1 MTHRFALPL
10 RAGLALASALASA
23 LAATALPAAAQ
34 PVDLGP
40 VPFEPSPSA
49 LPEGWEHGAF
59 MEIFVRAYQDSDGDG
74 VGDLRGLSSRL
85 DYLKDLGVKGLWLM
99 PVQRNADGD
108 HGYATSEYRSI
119 APEYGTLADF
129 DELIR
134 QAHARGIGVVMDY
147 VINHS
152 AAQHPLFQE
161 AAKSPSNPWRDWY
174 VWRTDAPPG
183 WSIWDA
189 CPWYDADT
197 RPWLSTVHPKLMP
210 RPAATAHNIYFG
222 TFGPHMPDFNLRNP
236 AVLDYHLA
244 SLRFWLNRG
253 LDGYRLDAV
262 PHMIENDAVH
272 WNDQPESRALTK
284 RLQDEIKRYPRRY
297 VVCEATAEPAAY
309 GDPAVC
315 GGAFAFGYVEHFV
328 GAARGQAGSVRRLA
342 EYYRSASPTM
352 ATFLSNHDIFTG
364 GRLWDQLGGDLAR
377 YRVAAAA
384 YLLQPGTPFI
394 YFGEE
399 LGQAGVTALDAD
411 QPVRSPMSWS
421 AEPATAG
428 FTRGTPFRPVSPNA
442 ARFNAASEA
451 ADPASLHAFYKA
463 LLGLRNGRPSIA
475 QGSFEAS
482 FADGLVLGFQRRL
495 GHERSLVLVNYDT
508 RAAIVTVPGLAAGD
522 RLRPLY
528 PAGADTPASDTLTL
542 APQSVQV
549 FDIR

>member
-1 MTHRFALPL
+1 MWFHRSRIFTTSV
-10 RAGLALASALASA
+10 LAMAWTV
-23 LAATALPAAAQ
+23 TALAQ
-34 PVDLGP
+34 PVDMSP
-40 VPFEPSPSA
+40 VPYQPGPGA
-49 LPEGWEHGAF
+49 LPEAWEHGAF
-59 MEIFVRAYQDSDGDG
+59 MEVFVRAYQDSDGDG
-74 VGDLRGLSSRL
+74 VGDLKGLVSRL
-85 DYLKDLGVKGLWLM
+85 DYLKDLGIKGLWLM
-99 PVQRNADGD
+99 PIQRNADGD
-108 HGYATSEYRSI
+108 HGYATTDYRGI

-129 DELIR
+129 DELIA

-161 AAKSPSNPWRDWY
+161 AAKGPANPWRDWY

-183 WSIWDA
+183 WNIWDA
-189 CPWYDADT
+189 YPWYDAAT
-197 RPWLSTVHPKLMP
+197 KPWLSKQEPKHMP
-210 RPAATAHNIYFG
+210 RPAPGATDIYFA

-236 AVLDYHLA
+236 KVLDYHLA

-284 RLQDEIKRYPRRY
+284 RLQDEIKRYPQRY

-309 GDPAVC
+309 GDPTVC
-315 GGAFAFGYVEHFV
+315 GGAFAFGYVHHFV
-328 GAARGQAGSVRRLA
+328 EAARGKPESVQQLA
-342 EYYRSASPTM
+342 SYYRSASSTM

-364 GRLWDQLGGDLAR
+364 GRLWNQLGGDLAR
-377 YRVAAAA
+377 YRVAAAG

-399 LGQAGVTALDAD
+399 VGQAGVTTLPAD
-411 QPVRSPMSWS
+411 QPVRSPMSW
-421 AEPATAG
+421 TDAG
-428 FTRGTPFRPVSPNA
+428 GFSSGTPYRPASPNTA
-442 ARFNAASEA
+442 AFNV
-451 ADPASLHAFYKA
+451 ADESRDPRSLLAFYKA
-463 LLGLRNGRPSIA
+463 MLGLRNSRVSIA
-475 QGSFEAS
+475 RGSFESS

-495 GHERSLVLVNYDT
+495 GTERSLVLINYDT
-508 RAAIVTVPGLAAGD
+508 RAAMVTVPGLAASD
-522 RLRPLY
+522 RLTPLY
-528 PAGADTPASDTLTL
+528 PTGAQAPDSATMTL

>member
-1 MTHRFALPL
+1 MWPSFLRIFTTFSVALPL
-10 RAGLALASALASA
+10 AF
-23 LAATALPAAAQ
+23 ATPAQ
-34 PVDLGP
+34 PVDMSP
-40 VPFEPSPSA
+40 VPFDPPASA

-74 VGDLRGLSSRL
+74 TGDLKGLASRL

-99 PVQRNADGD
+99 PIQPNADGD
-108 HGYATSEYRSI
+108 HGYATTEYRDI

-129 DELIR
+129 DELIA

-152 AAQHPLFQE
+152 AAQHPLFLQ
-161 AAKSPSNPWRDWY
+161 ASKGRDNRWRDWY

-183 WSIWDA
+183 WNIWDA
-189 CPWYDADT
+189 YPWYDAAT
-197 RPWLSTVHPKLMP
+197 KPWLSKQEPKHMP
-210 RPAATAHNIYFG
+210 RPAPGATNLYFA

-236 AVLDYHLA
+236 EVVDYHLA

-262 PHMIENDAVH
+262 PHMIENDAEH
-272 WNDQPESRALTK
+272 WNDQPESRALTR
-284 RLQDEIKRYPRRY
+284 RLQQEIKRYPHRY

-315 GGAFAFGYVEHFV
+315 GGAFAFGYVQHFV
-328 GAARGQAGSVRRLA
+328 EAARGQAESVQRLA
-342 EYYRSASPTM
+342 SHYRQASPTM

-399 LGQAGVTALDAD
+399 IGQAGVASLPAD
-411 QPVRSPMSWS
+411 QPVRSPMSWT
-421 AEPATAG
+421 AEGG
-428 FTRGTPFRPVSPNA
+428 FSTGQPFRPVSPNA
-442 ARFNAASEA
+442 GRFNV
-451 ADPASLHAFYKA
+451 ADELHDPRSLHAFYKA
-463 LLGLRNGRPSIA
+463 MLGLRNSRPSIA
-475 QGSFEAS
+475 RGSFESS

-495 GHERSLVLVNYDT
+495 GSERSLVLVNYDT
-508 RAAIVTVPGLAAGD
+508 RAAIVTVPGLSPQD
-522 RLRPLY
+522 RLAPLY
-528 PAGADTPASDTLTL
+528 PKAAEAPTSNTLTL

>member
-1 MTHRFALPL
+1 MWPSFLRIFTTFSVALPL
-10 RAGLALASALASA
+10 AF
-23 LAATALPAAAQ
+23 ATQAQ
-34 PVDLGP
+34 PVDMSP
-40 VPFEPSPSA
+40 VPFDPPASA

-74 VGDLRGLSSRL
+74 TGDLKGLASRL

-99 PVQRNADGD
+99 PIQPNADGD
-108 HGYATSEYRSI
+108 HGYATTEYRDI

-129 DELIR
+129 DELIA

-152 AAQHPLFQE
+152 AAQHPLFLQ
-161 AAKSPSNPWRDWY
+161 ASKGRDNRWRDWY

-183 WSIWDA
+183 WNIWDA
-189 CPWYDADT
+189 YPWYDAAT
-197 RPWLSTVHPKLMP
+197 KPWLSKQEPKHMP
-210 RPAATAHNIYFG
+210 RPAAGATNLYFA

-236 AVLDYHLA
+236 EVVDYHLA

-262 PHMIENDAVH
+262 PHMIENDAEH
-272 WNDQPESRALTK
+272 WNDQPESRALTR
-284 RLQDEIKRYPRRY
+284 RLQQEIKRYPHRY

-315 GGAFAFGYVEHFV
+315 GGAFAFGYVQHFV
-328 GAARGQAGSVRRLA
+328 EAARGKAESVQRLA
-342 EYYRSASPTM
+342 SHYRQASPTM

-399 LGQAGVTALDAD
+399 IGQAGVASLPAD
-411 QPVRSPMSWS
+411 QPVRSPMSWT
-421 AEPATAG
+421 AEGG
-428 FTRGTPFRPVSPNA
+428 FSTGQPFRPVSPNA
-442 ARFNAASEA
+442 GRFNV
-451 ADPASLHAFYKA
+451 ADELHDPRSLHAFYKA
-463 LLGLRNGRPSIA
+463 MLGLRNSRPSIA
-475 QGSFEAS
+475 RGSFESS

-495 GHERSLVLVNYDT
+495 GSERSLVLVNYDT
-508 RAAIVTVPGLAAGD
+508 RAAIVTVPGLSPQD
-522 RLRPLY
+522 RLAPLY
-528 PAGADTPASDTLTL
+528 PKAAEAPTSNTLTL

>member
-1 MTHRFALPL
+1 MWPSFLRIFTTFSVALPL
-10 RAGLALASALASA
+10 AF
-23 LAATALPAAAQ
+23 ATQAQ
-34 PVDLGP
+34 PVDMSP
-40 VPFEPSPSA
+40 VPFDPPASA

-74 VGDLRGLSSRL
+74 TGDLKGLASRL

-99 PVQRNADGD
+99 PIQPNADGD
-108 HGYATSEYRSI
+108 HGYATTEYRDI

-129 DELIR
+129 DELIA

-152 AAQHPLFQE
+152 AAQHPLFLQ
-161 AAKSPSNPWRDWY
+161 ASKGRDNRWRDWY

-183 WSIWDA
+183 WNIWDA
-189 CPWYDADT
+189 YPWYDAAT
-197 RPWLSTVHPKLMP
+197 KPWLSKQEPKHMP
-210 RPAATAHNIYFG
+210 RPAAGATNLYFA

-236 AVLDYHLA
+236 EVVDYHLA

-262 PHMIENDAVH
+262 PHMIENDAEH
-272 WNDQPESRALTK
+272 WNDQPESRALTR
-284 RLQDEIKRYPRRY
+284 RLQQEIKRYPHRY

-315 GGAFAFGYVEHFV
+315 GGAFAFGYVQHFV
-328 GAARGQAGSVRRLA
+328 EAARGKAESVQRLA
-342 EYYRSASPTM
+342 SHYRQASPTM

-399 LGQAGVTALDAD
+399 IGQAGVASLPAD
-411 QPVRSPMSWS
+411 QPVRSPMSWT
-421 AEPATAG
+421 AEGG
-428 FTRGTPFRPVSPNA
+428 FSTGQPFRPVSPNA
-442 ARFNAASEA
+442 GRFNV
-451 ADPASLHAFYKA
+451 ADELHDPRSLHAFYKA
-463 LLGLRNGRPSIA
+463 MLGLRNSRPSIA
-475 QGSFEAS
+475 RGTFESS

-495 GHERSLVLVNYDT
+495 GSERSLVLVNYDT
-508 RAAIVTVPGLAAGD
+508 RAAIVTVPGLSPQD
-522 RLRPLY
+522 RLAPLY
-528 PAGADTPASDTLTL
+528 PKAAEAPTSNTLTL

>member
-1 MTHRFALPL
+1 MWPSFLRIFTTFSVALPL
-10 RAGLALASALASA
+10 AF
-23 LAATALPAAAQ
+23 ATQAQ
-34 PVDLGP
+34 PVDMSP
-40 VPFEPSPSA
+40 VPFDPPASA

-74 VGDLRGLSSRL
+74 TGDLKGLASRL

-99 PVQRNADGD
+99 PIQPNADGD
-108 HGYATSEYRSI
+108 HGYATTEYRGI

-129 DELIR
+129 DELIA

-152 AAQHPLFQE
+152 AAQHPLFLQ
-161 AAKSPSNPWRDWY
+161 ASKGRDNRWRDWY

-183 WSIWDA
+183 WNIWDA
-189 CPWYDADT
+189 YPWYDAAT
-197 RPWLSTVHPKLMP
+197 KPWLSKQEPKHMP
-210 RPAATAHNIYFG
+210 RPAPGATNLYFA

-236 AVLDYHLA
+236 EVVDYHLA

-262 PHMIENDAVH
+262 PHMIENDAEH
-272 WNDQPESRALTK
+272 WNDQPESRALTR
-284 RLQDEIKRYPRRY
+284 RLQQEIKRYPHRY

-309 GDPAVC
+309 GDAAVC
-315 GGAFAFGYVEHFV
+315 GGAFAFGYVQHFV
-328 GAARGQAGSVRRLA
+328 EAARGKAESVQRLA
-342 EYYRSASPTM
+342 SHYRQASPTM

-399 LGQAGVTALDAD
+399 IGQAGVASLPAD
-411 QPVRSPMSWS
+411 QPVRSPMSWT
-421 AEPATAG
+421 AEGG
-428 FTRGTPFRPVSPNA
+428 FSTGQPFRPVSPNA
-442 ARFNAASEA
+442 GRFNV
-451 ADPASLHAFYKA
+451 ADELHDPRSLHAFYKA
-463 LLGLRNGRPSIA
+463 MLGLRNSRPSIA
-475 QGSFEAS
+475 RGSFESS

-495 GHERSLVLVNYDT
+495 GSERSLVLVNYDT
-508 RAAIVTVPGLAAGD
+508 RAAIVTVPGLSPQD
-522 RLRPLY
+522 RLAPLY
-528 PAGADTPASDTLTL
+528 PKAAEASTSNTLTL

>member
-1 MTHRFALPL
+1 MWPSFLRIFTTFSVALPL
-10 RAGLALASALASA
+10 AF
-23 LAATALPAAAQ
+23 ATQAQ
-34 PVDLGP
+34 PVDMSP
-40 VPFEPSPSA
+40 VPFDPPASA

-74 VGDLRGLSSRL
+74 TGDLKGLASRL

-99 PVQRNADGD
+99 PIQPNADGD
-108 HGYATSEYRSI
+108 HGYATTEYRDI

-129 DELIR
+129 DELIA

-152 AAQHPLFQE
+152 AAQHPLFLQ
-161 AAKSPSNPWRDWY
+161 ASKGRDNRWRDWY

-183 WSIWDA
+183 WNIWDA
-189 CPWYDADT
+189 YPWYDAAT
-197 RPWLSTVHPKLMP
+197 KPWLSKQEPKHMP
-210 RPAATAHNIYFG
+210 RPAPGATNLYFA

-236 AVLDYHLA
+236 EVVDYHLA

-262 PHMIENDAVH
+262 PHMIENDAEH
-272 WNDQPESRALTK
+272 WNDQPESRALTR
-284 RLQDEIKRYPRRY
+284 RLQQEIKRYPHRY

-315 GGAFAFGYVEHFV
+315 GGAFAFGYVQHFV
-328 GAARGQAGSVRRLA
+328 EAARGQAESVQRLA
-342 EYYRSASPTM
+342 SHYRQASPTM

-399 LGQAGVTALDAD
+399 IGQAGVASLPAD
-411 QPVRSPMSWS
+411 QPVRSPMSWT
-421 AEPATAG
+421 AEGG
-428 FTRGTPFRPVSPNA
+428 FSTGQPFRPVSPNA
-442 ARFNAASEA
+442 GRFNV
-451 ADPASLHAFYKA
+451 ADELHDPRSLHAFYKA
-463 LLGLRNGRPSIA
+463 MLGLRNSRPSIA
-475 QGSFEAS
+475 RGSFESS

-495 GHERSLVLVNYDT
+495 GSERSLVLVNYDT
-508 RAAIVTVPGLAAGD
+508 RAAIVTVPGLSPQD
-522 RLRPLY
+522 RLAPLY
-528 PAGADTPASDTLTL
+528 PKAAEAPTSNTLTL

>member
-1 MTHRFALPL
+1 MWPSFLRIFTTFSVALPL
-10 RAGLALASALASA
+10 AF
-23 LAATALPAAAQ
+23 ATQAQ
-34 PVDLGP
+34 PVDMSP
-40 VPFEPSPSA
+40 VPFDPPASA

-74 VGDLRGLSSRL
+74 TGDLKGLASRL

-99 PVQRNADGD
+99 PIQPNADGD
-108 HGYATSEYRSI
+108 HGYATTEYRGI

-129 DELIR
+129 DELIA

-152 AAQHPLFQE
+152 AAQHPLFLQ
-161 AAKSPSNPWRDWY
+161 ASKGRDNRWRDWY

-183 WSIWDA
+183 WNIWDA
-189 CPWYDADT
+189 YPWYDAAT
-197 RPWLSTVHPKLMP
+197 KPWLSKQEPKHMP
-210 RPAATAHNIYFG
+210 RPAPGATNLYFA

-236 AVLDYHLA
+236 EVVDYHLA

-262 PHMIENDAVH
+262 PHMIENDAEH
-272 WNDQPESRALTK
+272 WNDQPESRALTR
-284 RLQDEIKRYPRRY
+284 RLQQEIKRYPHRY

-315 GGAFAFGYVEHFV
+315 GGAFAFGYVQHFV
-328 GAARGQAGSVRRLA
+328 EAARGKAESVQRLA
-342 EYYRSASPTM
+342 SHYRQASPTM

-399 LGQAGVTALDAD
+399 IGQAGVASLPAD
-411 QPVRSPMSWS
+411 QPVRSPMSWT
-421 AEPATAG
+421 AEGG
-428 FTRGTPFRPVSPNA
+428 FSTGQPFRPVSPNA
-442 ARFNAASEA
+442 GRFNV
-451 ADPASLHAFYKA
+451 ADELHDPRSLHAFYKA
-463 LLGLRNGRPSIA
+463 MLGLRNSRPSIA
-475 QGSFEAS
+475 RGSFESS

-495 GHERSLVLVNYDT
+495 GSERSLVLVNYDT
-508 RAAIVTVPGLAAGD
+508 RAAIVTVPGLSPQD
-522 RLRPLY
+522 RLAPLY
-528 PAGADTPASDTLTL
+528 PKAAEAPTSNTLTL